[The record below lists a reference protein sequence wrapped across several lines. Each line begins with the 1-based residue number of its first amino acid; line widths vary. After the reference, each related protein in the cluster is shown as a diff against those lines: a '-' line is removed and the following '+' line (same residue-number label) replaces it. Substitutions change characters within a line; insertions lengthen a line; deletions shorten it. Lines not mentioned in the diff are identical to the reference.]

1 MMFVFRAAFW
11 IAVVSAFAPSA
22 LLGSNTADFD
32 ISLERASAVTAQVSE
47 LCQQAS
53 AVCEAG
59 EEAGD
64 LLNIIAD
71 VSAVRLNRWLET
83 REATRQAELQA
94 DS

>member
-11 IAVVSAFAPSA
+11 IAIVSAFAPSA
-22 LLGSNTADFD
+22 LMGSDNTDLDF
-32 ISLERASAVTAQVSE
+32 SMEQAVAMTEQVSE
-47 LCQQAS
+47 FCDSAG

-71 VSAVRLNRWLET
+71 VSAVRLNRWLEE
-83 REATRQAELQA
+83 REATRQS
-94 DS
+94 DT